1 MKPYAFNPIMR
12 TGFQPATACVIRPYN
27 AQRPVAKEFDQKTT
41 TPSANILRMENG
53 FEIRLAVPGVPKNQI
68 KIEVVE
74 NQLIVSA
81 TNPNQGEQP
90 KFVRHEFDFN
100 GFKRT
105 FNLHKNADTAQ
116 LKASFDQGILT
127 ITIPDREPET
137 RKIEIL

>member
-1 MKPYAFNPIMR
+1 MKPYAFNPTLR
-12 TGFQPATACVIRPYN
+12 SRFQPASACVIRPYN
-27 AQRPVAKEFDQKTT
+27 YERPTLKVTDQKST
-41 TPSANILRMENG
+41 TPSANIIRLENG
-53 FEIRLAVPGVPKNQI
+53 YEIRLAVPGVPKNQI

-81 TNPNQGEQP
+81 TNPNQREQP

>member
-1 MKPYAFNPIMR
+1 MKPYAFSPVMR
-12 TGFQPATACVIRPYN
+12 TRFQPATPFVIRPYN
-27 AQRPVAKEFDQKTT
+27 YQRPFTKDFEQKVT

-53 FEIRLAVPGVPKNQI
+53 YEIRMAVPGVPKHLI

-74 NQLIVSA
+74 NQLVVSA
-81 TNPNQGEQP
+81 NQPSQDEQL